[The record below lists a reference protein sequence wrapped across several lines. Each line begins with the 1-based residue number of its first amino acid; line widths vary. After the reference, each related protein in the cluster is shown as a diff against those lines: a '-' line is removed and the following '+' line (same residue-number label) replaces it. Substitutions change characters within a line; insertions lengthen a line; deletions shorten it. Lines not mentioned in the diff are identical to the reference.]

1 MKLRLILSALL
12 SLAAFSAFGA
22 DQSTI
27 QIPKAVLDR
36 HNASCPDFSS
46 EQGQYLM
53 KEVYTLPAGE
63 YSKTPKSLY
72 ILGCELYAY
81 NSRELAYIV
90 DSYGDITNV
99 AVSEVATDRSITA
112 TSDLMGT
119 AFDQAGLM
127 LSTYSKGRGVGDC
140 GSSAAYKYDANS
152 EKFVLLEARLKEQC
166 DGDVESDWPVV
177 YSK

>member
-1 MKLRLILSALL
+1 MKLRLILSVSFA
-12 SLAAFSAFGA
+12 LAAFSLFGE

-27 QIPKAVLDR
+27 QIPKTVLDR
-36 HNASCPDFSS
+36 HNASCPEFSS
-46 EQGQYLM
+46 EDGKYLSR
-53 KEVYTLPAGE
+53 EVYTIPGGE
-63 YSKTPKSLY
+63 YSKAPKALY

-90 DSYGDITNV
+90 DSYGDVTNV
-99 AVSEVATDRSITA
+99 AVAEVLTDTSITA

-127 LSTYSKGRGVGDC
+127 LSTYSKGRGMGDC
-140 GSSAAYKYDANS
+140 GSSAVYKYDANS
-152 EKFVLLEARLKEQC
+152 EKFVLLEARLKEHC
-166 DGDVESDWPVV
+166 DGDMESQWPVV